1 MVEILQTAAFSTWL
15 LALRDRQAR
24 ARIIARIRR
33 IEQGNLGDA
42 KSLGNGLGEVRIHHG
57 PGYRLYFARRGET
70 IVILLCGGDKSAQE
84 RDIRKAR
91 ELLKGLS

>member
-1 MVEILQTAAFSTWL
+1 MVEVLQTTAFSTWL
-15 LALRDRQAR
+15 WELRDRQAR

-33 IEQGNLGDA
+33 IEQGNLGDV

-84 RDIRKAR
+84 RDIPKAR

>member
-1 MVEILQTAAFSTWL
+1 MSEVLQTGAFSAWL
-15 LALRDRQAR
+15 SDLRDREAR

-33 IEQGNLGDA
+33 IEQGNLGDV

-57 PGYRLYFARRGET
+57 PGYRLYFCRRGEA

-84 RDIRKAR
+84 RDIQRAR
-91 ELLKGLS
+91 EFLKGMS